1 MCDIVILAEDA
12 PHVTPAHEDG
22 TTTIVPLNAGFFTKV
37 GSDCIDF
44 RLLSDEAHACLLVP
58 VYATFSR
65 T

>member
-1 MCDIVILAEDA
+1 MQRAESKEQWA
-12 PHVTPAHEDG
+12 ADG
-22 TTTIVPLNAGFFTKV
+22 LTFTKV

-44 RLLSDEAHACLLVP
+44 RLLSDEAHSCLLVP